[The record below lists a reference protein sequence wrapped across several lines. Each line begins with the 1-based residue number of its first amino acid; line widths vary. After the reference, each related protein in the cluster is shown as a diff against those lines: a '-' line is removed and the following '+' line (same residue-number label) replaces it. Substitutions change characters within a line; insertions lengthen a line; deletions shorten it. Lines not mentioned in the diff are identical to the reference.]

1 MGIKLNLFK
10 ISNLHLGL
18 FLNLQKKAH
27 EFYPR

>member
-1 MGIKLNLFK
+1 MVIKLNLFK

-18 FLNLQKKAH
+18 LLNLQKKAY